1 MTEGPGPRDPRD
13 EPPREPPGGPG
24 APVDRPP
31 PDHRPAD
38 TTPGGH
44 DAPRWESPGTPPPSP
59 PPQGGTGDPGP
70 SSTPPP
76 PPPPPPAGDQGWGQP
91 PGQYGPPP
99 GGYQQ
104 PGGQYPG
111 AQQPGGQY
119 PGAQQPGGQQPGGQ
133 QPGGQQPGEQ
143 YPPAGS
149 GMAENVASG
158 LSYVLTWLTGLI
170 FFLVDKRP
178 EVRFHAMQSIAY
190 GVLWTLI
197 AVVRPYM
204 PGPIGALLGIVLF
217 AFFIGWIVLMIQG
230 FQGKHFKL
238 PVIGDFAEQQAGRP
252 GL

>member
-1 MTEGPGPRDPRD
+1 MTEGPTPRDPRN
-13 EPPREPPGGPG
+13 EPTREPLGGPD
-24 APVDRPP
+24 APVEQPP
-31 PDHRPAD
+31 SDYRPAD
-38 TTPGGH
+38 TTPGGQEQ
-44 DAPRWESPGTPPPSP
+44 APRWESPGEPPPA
-59 PPQGGTGDPGP
+59 PPQGGTWGPGP

-76 PPPPPPAGDQGWGQP
+76 PPPPPPAGDQGWGQQ
-91 PGQYGPPP
+91 PGEYGQQPAPYGQQP
-99 GGYQQ
+99 GGYQPP
-104 PGGQYPG
+104 PGGQYP
-111 AQQPGGQY
+111 A
-119 PGAQQPGGQQPGGQ
+119 
-133 QPGGQQPGEQ
+133 
-143 YPPAGS
+143 AGS

-217 AFFIGWIVLMIQG
+217 AFFIGWIILLIQG

-252 GL
+252 GI

>member
-1 MTEGPGPRDPRD
+1 MTEGPTPRDPRNEPPAD
-13 EPPREPPGGPG
+13 EPP
-24 APVDRPP
+24 AP
-31 PDHRPAD
+31 HE
-38 TTPGGH
+38 G
-44 DAPRWESPGTPPPSP
+44 PRWDSPGTPPPP
-59 PPQGGTGDPGP
+59 PPQGGTWDPGP
-70 SSTPPP
+70 ATPPP
-76 PPPPPPAGDQGWGQP
+76 PPP
-91 PGQYGPPP
+91 PPP

-104 PGGQYPG
+104 PGGYG
-111 AQQPGGQY
+111 QQPGGQY
-119 PGAQQPGGQQPGGQ
+119 QA
-133 QPGGQQPGEQ
+133 
-143 YPPAGS
+143 AGS

-170 FFLVDKRP
+170 FFLVDRRP

-197 AVVRPYM
+197 LVVRPYM

>member
-1 MTEGPGPRDPRD
+1 MTEGPTPRDPRND
-13 EPPREPPGGPG
+13 PTREPLDGPD
-24 APVDRPP
+24 APVDQPP
-31 PDHRPAD
+31 PDYRPAD
-38 TTPGGH
+38 TTPGGQEQ
-44 DAPRWESPGTPPPSP
+44 APRWESPGDAPPP
-59 PPQGGTGDPGP
+59 PPQGGTWEPGP
-70 SSTPPP
+70 SSTPP
-76 PPPPPPAGDQGWGQP
+76 PPPPPPAGDQGWGQQ
-91 PGQYGPPP
+91 PGEYGR
-99 GGYQQ
+99 Q
-104 PGGQYPG
+104 PGGQYQPP
-111 AQQPGGQY
+111 PGGQY
-119 PGAQQPGGQQPGGQ
+119 PA
-133 QPGGQQPGEQ
+133 
-143 YPPAGS
+143 AGS

-238 PVIGDFAEQQAGRP
+238 PVIGDFSEQQAGRP
-252 GL
+252 GI

>member
-1 MTEGPGPRDPRD
+1 MTEGPSPRDPRE
-13 EPPREPPGGPG
+13 EPPREPPDGPG
-24 APVDRPP
+24 APVDQPP

-44 DAPRWESPGTPPPSP
+44 DAPRWESPGTPPSPP
-59 PPQGGTGDPGP
+59 PPQGGTWDPGP

-76 PPPPPPAGDQGWGQP
+76 PPPPAGDLGWGQQ
-91 PGQYGPPP
+91 GQYG
-99 GGYQQ
+99 QQ

-111 AQQPGGQY
+111 GQY
-119 PGAQQPGGQQPGGQ
+119 PA
-133 QPGGQQPGEQ
+133 
-143 YPPAGS
+143 AGS

-158 LSYVLTWLTGLI
+158 LSYVLTWITGLI
-170 FFLVDKRP
+170 FILVDKRP

-197 AVVRPYM
+197 AIVRPYV

-217 AFFIGWIVLMIQG
+217 AFFIGWIILMIQG
-230 FQGKHFKL
+230 FQGRHFKL

-252 GL
+252 GI